1 METREEHY
9 ASMMQ
14 AVQRYA
20 PSADLEEIQKAY
32 EYANKQL
39 YYFTENDKGKTTFSR
54 GIYSC
59 GSADSNR
66 IFKL

>member
-32 EYANKQL
+32 EYADRKHKDQL
-39 YYFTENDKGKTTFSR
+39 RKSGEP
-54 GIYSC
+54 
-59 GSADSNR
+59 
-66 IFKL
+66 

>member
-39 YYFTENDKGKTTFSR
+39 YYFTENDKGKTTFS
-54 GIYSC
+54 
-59 GSADSNR
+59 
-66 IFKL
+66 